1 MAGNLIGQVLLE
13 QFRVDAFVAAG
24 GMGSVYRVWDL
35 KRSVPLAMKIL
46 HADLADDPAVF
57 RRFRRE
63 ANALKNL
70 AHPNIVPFYGLHE
83 VQDFHFLLEGYIN
96 GPTLKDVLRRNG
108 GQALPVLEALAYLK
122 AVCAALGYAHAK
134 GVVHCDIKPANVMID
149 AGGSIY
155 LTDFGIA
162 RHSDST
168 TTTMGGAGT
177 PAYMAPEQVRGE
189 AVSSAT
195 DIYALGVVLFELLT
209 GQRPFRGETTSGGG
223 KSRDGSTAAER
234 IRAAHLTQP
243 PPDPRRLN
251 PALPV
256 GLTAVLAQAMEKEAR
271 RRFPGTMALFNA
283 ACAAAGV
290 NPASVPDRVTGVAEQ
305 TAPVQGAG
313 AGSAGYG
320 SAPSGVGVPTGTGG
334 PPMGARRKQSALWVV
349 GGAGLVLVVLIAA
362 LALRPRAQLTVAP
375 TAGNALAAESEA
387 QPVEDLQ
394 SGSGVPVEPSAA
406 QPTVSPTPR
415 PLPSDTPIPSPT
427 PRRSTAA
434 TGGEWLAYAY
444 DDELYGVT
452 VHLYNM
458 DLFMY
463 NMVTGEMR
471 TLTANREGN
480 AMPSFSPDGHRL
492 VFGYCPN
499 KCKLR
504 IMDLDTLAVSDLPT
518 GDLFAYF
525 PNWCSAPNSPW
536 VAFEGRDVNK
546 NANIWRVNVD
556 TGEMDQLTRSNLD
569 SSPKFS
575 PDCRKVVFGRE
586 DSKYSE
592 LFIHDIVA
600 DHTDKLTDAPNAL
613 DLHPNWS
620 PDGKWITFGRVS
632 RDNDGDTRI
641 TNKDGPDLFI
651 IRPDGSEERN
661 LSGGRFYVFNPSWSL
676 GSDQIL
682 FGSYLGEGIFD
693 MSIYSLVTGQF
704 SSLGMGI
711 GPYYHPVWA
720 P

>member
-46 HADLADDPAVF
+46 HTDLADDPTVF
-57 RRFRRE
+57 RRFKRE

-96 GPTLKDVLRRNG
+96 GPTLKDVLRRGG
-108 GQALPVLEALAYLK
+108 GQALPVPEALAYLK

-189 AVSSAT
+189 AVSPAT
-195 DIYALGVVLFELLT
+195 DIYALGVMLFEMLT

-223 KSRDGSTAAER
+223 KSLDGSTAAER

-251 PALPV
+251 PSLPP
-256 GLTAVLAQAMEKEAR
+256 GLSAVLAQAMEKDPR
-271 RRFPGTMALFNA
+271 RRYPGTMAFFNA

-290 NPASVPDRVTGVAEQ
+290 NPAGIFERVQPQVPAAPPDGGSYPPGPVPVVGPAPGGQSRQ
-305 TAPVQGAG
+305 KKTALWLVGAG
-313 AGSAGYG
+313 GLA
-320 SAPSGVGVPTGTGG
+320 
-334 PPMGARRKQSALWVV
+334 
-349 GGAGLVLVVLIAA
+349 LVLLIGA
-362 LALRPRAQLTVAP
+362 LALRPRPQLTVTPPPQGGEAASVSFQEPTKPPAAQNQPPTQAPEPTRAP
-375 TAGNALAAESEA
+375 T
-387 QPVEDLQ
+387 QP
-394 SGSGVPVEPSAA
+394 PV
-406 QPTVSPTPR
+406 TPN
-415 PLPSDTPIPSPT
+415 PT

-444 DDELYGVT
+444 DEELLNT
-452 VHLYNM
+452 ELHWQNM
-458 DLFMY
+458 DLYRY
-463 NMVTGEMR
+463 NMVTGQTE
-471 TLTANREGN
+471 TLTSNREGN
-480 AMPSFSPDGHRL
+480 TMPVFSPDGLRL

-499 KCKLR
+499 KCKLYL
-504 IMDLDTLAVSDLPT
+504 MDLQTKSVKAVDTAQV
-518 GDLFAYF
+518 FAYF
-525 PNWCSAPNSPW
+525 PSWCPVAGNSW
-536 VAFEGRDVNK
+536 VAFEGRDGSEK
-546 NANIWRVNVD
+546 NIWRVNVD
-556 TGEMDQLTRSNLD
+556 TGDLEKLTHGNTDIR
-569 SSPKFS
+569 PTFS
-575 PDCRKVVFGRE
+575 PDCNKIVFERYDPGNH
-586 DSKYSE
+586 DYSD
-592 LFIHDIVA
+592 LYIHDLYTNN
-600 DHTDKLTDAPNAL
+600 DLQLTFTPDEDELNTA
-613 DLHPNWS
+613 WS
-620 PDGKWITFGRVS
+620 PDGQWIVFGRVS
-632 RDNDGDTRI
+632 QDRNHDGHK
-641 TNKDGPDLFI
+641 TNTDGPEMI
-651 IRPDGSEERN
+651 IVHPDGSQEEN
-661 LSGGRFYVFNPSWSL
+661 LSREQFFMFSPSWSP

-682 FGSYLGEGIFD
+682 FARYEGEGQFD
-693 MSIYSLVTGQF
+693 LSMYTLSNHQM
-704 SSLGMGI
+704 SSLGLGT
-711 GPYYHPVWA
+711 GPYYYPVWA